1 MWFTGGICL
10 CAFLYIINLN
20 HSFIKKILVD
30 GPLCWSLGA
39 SQRKPLKV
47 GRLLAGLNVNPVLE
61 IKGIHIHPNES
72 FIVLNDTAQRG
83 PTLSPMG
90 LWKPNRPLCLSKSSR
105 KRPVLHHQGKE
116 TCSSEIQ
123 KAGSLYSCCSSLA
136 CVAGAN
142 IMPERNLGEDRD
154 ILPYTFQ
161 PIIRR
166 AKAGTQAETWRNA
179 THWLAFSSLLSYFLK
194 Q

>member
-1 MWFTGGICL
+1 MDHYADLW
-10 CAFLYIINLN
+10 
-20 HSFIKKILVD
+20 
-30 GPLCWSLGA
+30 A
-39 SQRKPLKV
+39 SHRGSPSKFV

-105 KRPVLHHQGKE
+105 KRPVHHQEKE

-123 KAGSLYSCCSSLA
+123 KARSLYSCCSSLA

-142 IMPERNLGEDRD
+142 KHHDQKKLGGGKGYFALYLPAHHQESQGRNSSRDMEER
-154 ILPYTFQ
+154 
-161 PIIRR
+161 
-166 AKAGTQAETWRNA
+166 
-179 THWLAFSSLLSYFLK
+179 
-194 Q
+194 